1 MWSIFNTVFLFL
13 VSCCLLASG
22 VSLDRREAQAKCPA
36 CSDRSAYKEITK
48 KTIKAEILR
57 KLGFSSAPNV
67 TGEDFSSLPV
77 VKKQI
82 EELRRLESEEGFQN
96 DYVPG
101 YYHQFVED
109 DFNFQPE
116 TITIMPTTP
125 PVHLDYSVL
134 YFKLSEKVIDAKR
147 DLV

>member
-1 MWSIFNTVFLFL
+1 MVDLQYSFPLFGKIIDIITFFECVTVK

-22 VSLDRREAQAKCPA
+22 VSLDRREAQARCPA

-82 EELRRLESEEGFQN
+82 EEVNVCFIIIVFITFLELGGGK
-96 DYVPG
+96 Y
-101 YYHQFVED
+101 
-109 DFNFQPE
+109 
-116 TITIMPTTP
+116 
-125 PVHLDYSVL
+125 L
-134 YFKLSEKVIDAKR
+134 ID
-147 DLV
+147 L